1 MSRLAEIRS
10 ISSLEAATDADLIT
24 AIAADEASKN
34 DERKKEEQQRV
45 EKEAGGDKKEITT
58 DISATKQTTTIAT
71 TTTIASTT
79 TTTTTNVIKTQK
91 SHSLQKVAGA
101 APNDAENAENAENA
115 QEEEEEE
122 RDAVFHGDN
131 REGKDAGFDSPAR
144 YFANATYPATNSPTL
159 GWVISIKHVPFVP

>member
-34 DERKKEEQQRV
+34 DERKKEEQRV
-45 EKEAGGDKKEITT
+45 EKEEGGDKKEITT
-58 DISATKQTTTIAT
+58 DISATNKTTTIAT

-91 SHSLQKVAGA
+91 SHSLQKVAGS

-115 QEEEEEE
+115 QEEEEE

-159 GWVISIKHVPFVP
+159 GWVIFIKLAPFVP

>member
-34 DERKKEEQQRV
+34 DERKKEEQRV
-45 EKEAGGDKKEITT
+45 EKEEGGDKKEITT
-58 DISATKQTTTIAT
+58 DISATKKTTTIAT
-71 TTTIASTT
+71 TTTIAST

-115 QEEEEEE
+115 QEEEEE

-159 GWVISIKHVPFVP
+159 GWVIFIKLAPFVP

>member
-24 AIAADEASKN
+24 AIAADETSKN

-45 EKEAGGDKKEITT
+45 EKEEGGDKKEITT

-79 TTTTTNVIKTQK
+79 TTTTNVIKTQK
-91 SHSLQKVAGA
+91 SHSLQKVAGS
-101 APNDAENAENAENA
+101 APNDAENAENAK
-115 QEEEEEE
+115 EEEEEE

-159 GWVISIKHVPFVP
+159 GCVILIKLVPFVP

>member
-45 EKEAGGDKKEITT
+45 EKEEGGDKKEITT
-58 DISATKQTTTIAT
+58 DISATNKTTTIAT

-91 SHSLQKVAGA
+91 SHSLQKVAGS
-101 APNDAENAENAENA
+101 APNDAENAENAE
-115 QEEEEEE
+115 EEEEEE